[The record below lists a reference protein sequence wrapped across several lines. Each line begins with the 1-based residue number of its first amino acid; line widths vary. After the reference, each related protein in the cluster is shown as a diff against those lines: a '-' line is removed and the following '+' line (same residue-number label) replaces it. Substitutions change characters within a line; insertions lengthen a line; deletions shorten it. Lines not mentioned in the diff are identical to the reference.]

1 MIGHLPGLGRSS
13 PPAFAT
19 TSSTC
24 LSLSIPCM
32 SLASVTSGSTTAIC
46 SPSISPGVC
55 GFIPTTR
62 PLSPHRR
69 PCLLPLLLN
78 VRGGASS
85 ANSFGTDASEGSNA
99 DLTPSTESVTD
110 PAEEVESEE
119 TLAQSLK
126 EAIRLE
132 NDDITSVYAPS
143 DAEALRNG
151 HEGTEVPQ
159 WSIAEEEADGEG
171 EGKEEDEVGAG
182 RPVPMSSLPLTERT
196 AFVIIDPFS
205 PFLGRYL
212 KRRAQAMG
220 LVCIDVLS
228 PYTVA
233 SLQDGPRKWRAPWP
247 GAEKKWA
254 AHLPAFKRVAFV
266 LSESDHGVATAER
279 MHAAVGAPGNGV
291 NPTRRNKY
299 LTNQALQA
307 RGVGYARQVR
317 R

>member
-1 MIGHLPGLGRSS
+1 ME
-13 PPAFAT
+13 AA
-19 TSSTC
+19 
-24 LSLSIPCM
+24 
-32 SLASVTSGSTTAIC
+32 
-46 SPSISPGVC
+46 
-55 GFIPTTR
+55 
-62 PLSPHRR
+62 
-69 PCLLPLLLN
+69 
-78 VRGGASS
+78 S

-99 DLTPSTESVTD
+99 DSTPSTESVTD
-110 PAEEVESEE
+110 PAEEAESEE

-151 HEGTEVPQ
+151 HEGMEVPQ

-171 EGKEEDEVGAG
+171 KGKEEDEVGAG

-247 GAEKKWA
+247 GSEKKWA
-254 AHLPAFKRVAFV
+254 AHLPAFERVAFV

-299 LTNQALQA
+299 LTNKALQA